1 MALASRSVCRSTRCQ
16 SFEQRH
22 ENFKSVLATFYVYYK
37 ASFCRRTQAN
47 ILFTVS
53 RTLLLGLLDF
63 DGYLSIRAKNGMLRS
78 KQPRKQS
85 CRIVFQRVA
94 SCSFVRTMNCRT
106 RCCSTIRRCRWLL
119 SCSQCSVHT
128 VCVCVC
134 VCVLLHKKR

>member
-22 ENFKSVLATFYVYYK
+22 ENFKSVLATFYVCCK

-63 DGYLSIRAKNGMLRS
+63 DGYLLSIRAKNGMLRS
-78 KQPRKQS
+78 EQPRRQS
-85 CRIVFQRVA
+85 RRIVFQRVA
-94 SCSFVRTMNCRT
+94 SCSFVRTMNCRV

-119 SCSQCSVHT
+119 SCSRCSVHA
-128 VCVCVC
+128 
-134 VCVLLHKKR
+134 VCVLLRKKR